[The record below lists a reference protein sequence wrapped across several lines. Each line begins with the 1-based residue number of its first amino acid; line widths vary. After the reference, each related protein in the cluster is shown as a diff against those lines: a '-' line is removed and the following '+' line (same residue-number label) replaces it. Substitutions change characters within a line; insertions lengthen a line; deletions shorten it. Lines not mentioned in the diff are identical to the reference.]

1 MTQLIINTLRAEGY
15 AVQENIL
22 NPRDCEKMAEALDG
36 FEQGHRGGPDMS
48 CSESQVTIFN
58 AHLLLPDLFLNKIDL
73 SPVMDVV
80 GQVLKDSFILSNFNA
95 SRSGSAGGVRVHID
109 SRVPMV
115 DFENTLQIVA
125 MLCLDDFRSDNGA
138 TRIWPKSHLSGID
151 PRSQRGKEIPGW
163 ISPEAKKGSVI
174 YVLGQTWHDIGA
186 NSVNQRRWGIIAY
199 YSRWWIKPTF
209 DFTRCGENIYNR
221 LTERQKS
228 LLGFNSRPPLPH
240 QKRVT
245 TLTSV
250 SELPQ
255 NYEEALRTL

>member
-1 MTQLIINTLRAEGY
+1 M
-15 AVQENIL
+15 
-22 NPRDCEKMAEALDG
+22 
-36 FEQGHRGGPDMS
+36 
-48 CSESQVTIFN
+48 
-58 AHLLLPDLFLNKIDL
+58 LLPDLFLNKIDL

-199 YSRWWIKPTF
+199 Y
-209 DFTRCGENIYNR
+209 
-221 LTERQKS
+221 
-228 LLGFNSRPPLPH
+228 
-240 QKRVT
+240 
-245 TLTSV
+245 
-250 SELPQ
+250 
-255 NYEEALRTL
+255 